1 MLPLT
6 PANEY
11 TATILF
17 CGGQDINNW
26 TPSSSLVNNPASSS
40 CVSIT
45 PDVST
50 SWKTETS
57 LPQGRTMGNM
67 ILLPDGTIF
76 MVNGAAA
83 GTAGYGG
90 DPFAHGGN
98 SYATN
103 PLHTPV

>member
-6 PANEY
+6 PANNY

-17 CGGQDINNW
+17 CGGQNNNKW
-26 TPSSSLVNNPASSS
+26 TISASLVNQPASTS

-50 SWKTETS
+50 EWKQETN

-76 MVNGAAA
+76 FVNGAAA
-83 GTAGYGG
+83 GTSGYGG
-90 DPFAHGGN
+90 ESFAPGD

-103 PLHTPV
+103 PLRTPV

>member
-6 PANEY
+6 PANKY

-17 CGGQDINNW
+17 CGGQNINNW
-26 TPSSSLVNNPASSS
+26 TPSASLVNKPASSS

-45 PDVST
+45 PDVSHA
-50 SWKTETS
+50 WNHETN

-67 ILLPDGTIF
+67 ILLPDGKIF
-76 MVNGAAA
+76 LVNGAAA

-90 DPFAHGGN
+90 EAFSHGN

-103 PLHTPV
+103 PRHTPV

>member
-6 PANEY
+6 PANNY

-17 CGGQDINNW
+17 CGGQNINDW
-26 TPSSSLVNNPASSS
+26 TVSASLVNQPASTS
-40 CVSIT
+40 CVSMT

-50 SWKTETS
+50 EWKQETN

-67 ILLPDGTIF
+67 ILLPDGKIF
-76 MVNGAAA
+76 LVNGAAA

-90 DPFAHGGN
+90 ENFAPGN